1 MAEAVASFEG
11 VKVGRGKVGE
21 GSVEKEM
28 VGAGGD
34 NRRAGEGESNDGG

>member
-11 VKVGRGKVGE
+11 VKLGRGKVGE

-28 VGAGGD
+28 VEGD
-34 NRRAGEGESNDGG
+34 SRRAGDGDGDDGD